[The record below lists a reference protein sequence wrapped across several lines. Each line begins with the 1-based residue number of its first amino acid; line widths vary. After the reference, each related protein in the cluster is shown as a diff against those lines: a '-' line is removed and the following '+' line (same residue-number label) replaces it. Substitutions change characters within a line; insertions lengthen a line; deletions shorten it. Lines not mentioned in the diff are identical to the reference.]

1 MANRVRI
8 KIEGK
13 SITAE
18 INSSQT
24 AKLFLKS
31 LPLRLSMGR
40 WGDEYYGDCGI
51 NTGREKDAR
60 ADMEVGELAI
70 WPDGSAFCIFFGPTP
85 ASTNGKPKAVSPV
98 NPIGRIEG
106 DVSFLKELPH
116 SVKVELEVL

>member
-1 MANRVRI
+1 MADRVRI

-60 ADMEVGELAI
+60 ADI
-70 WPDGSAFCIFFGPTP
+70 RPDGNAFCIFFGPTP